1 VEQRPGEVILVA
13 LGPLTNVALA
23 LQHSP
28 ATMRHVREVVIMGGV
43 FREPGNTGP
52 VAEFNIFVDPEAA
65 QVVCESGLRL
75 RWIPLDVTHRC
86 LLRQAHLER
95 LPGSRRSDFARAIAE
110 FYVDYHYQG
119 YGEYA
124 CFLHDPVAISAT
136 IWPELFETEALRVD
150 VETFGSLTRGMTVA
164 DLRPAAYR
172 SAFTPNSQVAL
183 TVDQTTL
190 VERIASRL
198 G

>member
-1 VEQRPGEVILVA
+1 
-13 LGPLTNVALA
+13 
-23 LQHSP
+23 
-28 ATMRHVREVVIMGGV
+28 
-43 FREPGNTGP
+43 

-65 QVVCESGLRL
+65 QEVCESGLAL

-95 LPGSRRSDFARAIAE
+95 LPDTPRGEFARAITS

-124 CFLHDPVAISAT
+124 CFLHDPVAISAA
-136 IWPELFETEALRVD
+136 IWPELFRTEAKRVD

-164 DLRPAAYR
+164 DFRPAAYR
-172 SAFTPNSQVAL
+172 SRFTPNSQVAL
-183 TVDQTTL
+183 EVDHATL
-190 VERIASRL
+190 VQRIADRL
-198 G
+198 A